1 MDAAQRLHGGAYQ
14 LSFRRLSSSEG
25 GLSFPCDE
33 FGRVDMDALGR
44 AALND
49 YLFARAVV
57 GGQFVAPVVEV
68 ANESRM

>member
-1 MDAAQRLHGGAYQ
+1 MDAAQRLHGGAFQ
-14 LSFRRLSSSEG
+14 LSFRRLRSGEG

-33 FGRVDMDALGR
+33 LGRVDMDALGK